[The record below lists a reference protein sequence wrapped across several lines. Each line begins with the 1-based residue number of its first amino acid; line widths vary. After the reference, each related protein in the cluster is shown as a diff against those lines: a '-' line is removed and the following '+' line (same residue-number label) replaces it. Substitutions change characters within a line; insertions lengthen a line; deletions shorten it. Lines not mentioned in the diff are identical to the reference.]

1 MPSVP
6 ELFNGTGDV
15 RVIKVLVVVKTD
27 HKPHPDCHIGIGRK
41 IKINLQCIEQHTNP
55 QTGCRNLGD
64 VLGECWNEVSAT
76 DAQPFARIAFLAS
89 PMVKRLIP
97 CIIHPFSL
105 YGSQS
110 HQQPAGNERLA
121 RRYTD
126 ETGKHT
132 AADLRICAVVP
143 LLAIYV
149 DDVREQLKV

>member
-27 HKPHPDCHIGIGRK
+27 HKPHTDCHIGIGRK

-55 QTGCRNLGD
+55 QTGCRNLAMSLASVGTR
-64 VLGECWNEVSAT
+64 VSAT

-97 CIIHPFSL
+97 LYNSSVFT

-110 HQQPAGNERLA
+110 HQQPAGNERLV

-126 ETGKHT
+126 GTGKHT

-143 LLAIYV
+143 LPRDI
-149 DDVREQLKV
+149 RR